1 MDEAASS
8 ELIPHARDH
17 AQTQPLHLGHAVSCG
32 RRNVDAELLR
42 GPYLHRT
49 ERPSARQLVDEASL
63 ISNNSEG
70 VQIADEVALFLTEI
84 YFERHYQADLLFRK
98 QNFIE
103 DYLAQ
108 RLPDFVS
115 LAVFAFASL

>member
-1 MDEAASS
+1 VDEAASS
-8 ELIPHARDH
+8 ELIPHPREPP
-17 AQTQPLHLGHAVSCG
+17 QTQPSHLGHAVSCD
-32 RRNVDAELLR
+32 RRNVAAGILQ
-42 GPYLHRT
+42 GPYLQRT
-49 ERPSARQLVDEASL
+49 ERHYARQLVDEESL

-70 VQIADEVALFLTEI
+70 VQLADEVALFLTEI

-98 QNFIE
+98 QSFIE

-108 RLPDFVS
+108 RLPGFIS

>member
-8 ELIPHARDH
+8 ELLPHARDH
-17 AQTQPLHLGHAVSCG
+17 PQIQPLHLGHAVSCD
-32 RRNVDAELLR
+32 RRDVAAGLLL
-42 GPYLHRT
+42 GSYLQRT
-49 ERPSARQLVDEASL
+49 GRPSARQLVDEESL

-70 VQIADEVALFLTEI
+70 VQLADEVALFLTEI